1 MKKYLKHFLEFYRKY
16 FGTNE
21 DFLIFRDFTLLI
33 LLLIVVIMVSIK
45 SKQPIKD
52 LLNVLSLVFNK
63 DKLKSRGHQNEIT
76 QNLAILDR
84 LESNKNSVT
93 IMPEKN
99 SEQKVEIEKE
109 VIDLKSLK
117 NVSSNV
123 DVIIDSIE
131 NFSKNITKR
140 NERKNGKKEGCNV
153 CKLPCV

>member
-1 MKKYLKHFLEFYRKY
+1 
-16 FGTNE
+16 
-21 DFLIFRDFTLLI
+21 
-33 LLLIVVIMVSIK
+33 
-45 SKQPIKD
+45 
-52 LLNVLSLVFNK
+52 LVFNK

>member
-1 MKKYLKHFLEFYRKY
+1 
-16 FGTNE
+16 
-21 DFLIFRDFTLLI
+21 
-33 LLLIVVIMVSIK
+33 
-45 SKQPIKD
+45 
-52 LLNVLSLVFNK
+52 
-63 DKLKSRGHQNEIT
+63 
-76 QNLAILDR
+76 
-84 LESNKNSVT
+84 
-93 IMPEKN
+93 MPEKN